1 LAKRPSSAPIQIA
14 DKPTPENLEGERK
27 TVTLLFADIKGSME
41 LIEDLDPEEAR
52 AIVDPAL
59 KLMMQAVQRYGG
71 YVAQSTGDGIFALFG
86 APVAHEDH
94 PQRALYAALRMQE
107 DLKRYSD
114 RIRTE
119 GRVPMQARVGVNT
132 GEVVVRSITT
142 GEGRTEYVPVGHSTG
157 IAARMQALAPIGS
170 IAATEQIR
178 KLCEGYF
185 VFKALGPIKVKGVS
199 EPVNVYEV
207 TGLGPLRTRLQR
219 GAARGYS
226 KFVGR
231 EREMETLR
239 HAAEQAKAGHGQ
251 VVGAVAEP
259 GVGKS
264 RLFLEFKAK
273 NQSGWM
279 VLEAFSVS
287 HGKASAYLP
296 VLDLLQSYFDIQSE
310 DDARKRREKVAG
322 KITALDRSLEDA
334 LPYLFALLGIVEGED
349 PLAQMDGQVKKRRTL
364 EAIKR
369 ILLRESLTQ
378 PLIVMCEDLHWID
391 EQTQEFLNLL
401 ADSLANARILLLV
414 NYRPEYSHQWGS
426 KTYYTQLRLD
436 PLGTESADEM
446 LSALLGDSLE
456 LAPLKKLIIERTEGN
471 PFFMEETYQ
480 SMLQEGV
487 IARNGA
493 VRLVKPLQYARI
505 PTTVQGVLAARI
517 DRLPADAKQLLQ
529 TLSVL
534 GREFP
539 MSLIRAV
546 FIRSHDELNRMLKDL
561 QLGEFI
567 YEQPALGDTEFTFKH
582 ALTREVAY
590 NSVLMERRK
599 LLHERAGEAIEEL
612 NADALDDHVVALA
625 NHFRQAGSALK
636 ASDYLRRAGVVCIR
650 RAAFPEAATHLS
662 LGLELIQALPESA
675 EQARRE
681 WELLGP
687 LAVCLTV
694 TAGAGSAQRGD
705 LLMRMKL
712 HCEQSNDDRRMIEVV
727 MNRIYFHSVRNEL
740 AMECELSKEAVK
752 IAERLGDRAWLDLAL
767 SSLGY
772 SLLKRGE
779 FFAARTQLE
788 RGIAASVDGPHFINE
803 ATHSGMLI
811 KAYLSWTQW
820 TLGFPN
826 QAARTIA
833 EAVLLVRKKGSPAP
847 IAFALIYAAEL
858 HRLAREPDKTV
869 SFSGE
874 AMEIAK
880 QSGFALLEAQASF
893 EHGWGLAQGAQV
905 AEGLEE
911 VLGAMKEL
919 EATGAVA
926 SAWRAG
932 PIAECWARSDRPEK
946 GVRLLQ
952 DAVAQATATGEH
964 FYEAELQ
971 RLLGELT
978 LASNSSKEDD
988 AKSNFR
994 AARELA
1000 QRQGGRSLELRA
1012 TMSLGRLLEREGKRG
1027 EATDLVSSI
1036 YDSFTEGFETPD
1048 LREARDLLGRLR
1060 V

>member
-1 LAKRPSSAPIQIA
+1 
-14 DKPTPENLEGERK
+14 
-27 TVTLLFADIKGSME
+27 M
-41 LIEDLDPEEAR
+41 
-52 AIVDPAL
+52 
-59 KLMMQAVQRYGG
+59 
-71 YVAQSTGDGIFALFG
+71 
-86 APVAHEDH
+86 
-94 PQRALYAALRMQE
+94 
-107 DLKRYSD
+107 
-114 RIRTE
+114 
-119 GRVPMQARVGVNT
+119 
-132 GEVVVRSITT
+132 
-142 GEGRTEYVPVGHSTG
+142 
-157 IAARMQALAPIGS
+157 
-170 IAATEQIR
+170 
-178 KLCEGYF
+178 
-185 VFKALGPIKVKGVS
+185 
-199 EPVNVYEV
+199 
-207 TGLGPLRTRLQR
+207 
-219 GAARGYS
+219 
-226 KFVGR
+226 
-231 EREMETLR
+231 
-239 HAAEQAKAGHGQ
+239 
-251 VVGAVAEP
+251 
-259 GVGKS
+259 
-264 RLFLEFKAK
+264 
-273 NQSGWM
+273 
-279 VLEAFSVS
+279 
-287 HGKASAYLP
+287 
-296 VLDLLQSYFDIQSE
+296 
-310 DDARKRREKVAG
+310 DA
-322 KITALDRSLEDA
+322 
-334 LPYLFALLGIVEGED
+334 
-349 PLAQMDGQVKKRRTL
+349 QVKKRRTL

-369 ILLRESLTQ
+369 ILLRESLNQ
-378 PLIVMCEDLHWID
+378 PLIVMFEDLHWID
-391 EQTQEFLNLL
+391 AQTQEFLNLL
-401 ADSLANARILLLV
+401 ADSMGNARILLLV

-436 PLGTESADEM
+436 SLGTESADEM
-446 LSALLGDSLE
+446 LSALLGDSPE
-456 LAPLKKLIIERTEGN
+456 LSPLKKLIIERTEGN
-471 PFFMEETYQ
+471 PFFMEEMYQ
-480 SMLQEGV
+480 AMLEDGV

-493 VRLVKPLQYARI
+493 VTLVKPLPSARI
-505 PTTVQGVLAARI
+505 PNTVQGVLAARI
-517 DRLPADAKQLLQ
+517 DRLPADAKQLLE

-546 FIRSHDELNRMLKDL
+546 FIRPDDELNRMLKDL

-599 LLHERAGEAIEEL
+599 LLHERAGKAIEEL
-612 NADALDDHVVALA
+612 NADTLDDHVVDLA

-662 LGLELIQALPESA
+662 RGLELVQALPES
-675 EQARRE
+675 ARRE
-681 WELLGP
+681 WELLAL

-712 HCEQSNDDRRMIEVV
+712 HCEQKNDDRRMIEVV
-727 MNRIYFHSVRNEL
+727 MNRVFFHSVRNEL

-788 RGIAASVDGPHFINE
+788 RAIAASIDGPHFINE

-826 QAARTIA
+826 QAVRTNA
-833 EAVLLVRKKGSPAP
+833 EAVYLVRQKGSPAP

-911 VLGAMKEL
+911 VHAAMKEL

-932 PIAECWARSDRPEK
+932 PVAECWARSGRPEK
-946 GVRLLQ
+946 GIRLLQ

-964 FYEAELQ
+964 FYEAELR

-978 LASNSSKEDD
+978 LASDSSKEDE

-994 AARELA
+994 AAKELA
-1000 QRQGGRSLELRA
+1000 QRQAAKALELRA
-1012 TMSLGRLLEREGKRG
+1012 TMSLGRLLEKEGKRG

-1048 LREARDLLGRLR
+1048 LREAKDLLGRLS